1 MRVNPKTRLSKMNIV
16 FKTFRSLVSVIAPSN
31 QNSLEAYLSQA
42 QTLAE
47 LEQRERQW
55 HRTHAERATLAIGM
69 HSR

>member
-1 MRVNPKTRLSKMNIV
+1 MNIV
-16 FKTFRSLVSVIAPSN
+16 FQTFRSLLSVIAPTE
-31 QNSLEAYLSQA
+31 QDSLEAYLAQS

-55 HRTHAERATLAIGM
+55 HRASTDRASLFIGS